1 MTYVILQVGT
11 GEVFVCLFLFVCL
24 FCFFFWGGG
33 GVHIHL
39 QGSFIRVDS
48 IIQCVFHKRVH
59 FADDILFIRKNLL
72 LCFL

>member
-1 MTYVILQVGT
+1 M
-11 GEVFVCLFLFVCL
+11 CLFVC
-24 FCFFFWGGG
+24 FFFFGG
-33 GVHIHL
+33 GVHMHL

-48 IIQCVFHKRVH
+48 IIQCVFHTCVH

>member
-1 MTYVILQVGT
+1 MGT
-11 GEVFVCLFLFVCL
+11 GEVFVCLFVFV
-24 FCFFFWGGG
+24 FVFFLGGG
-33 GVHIHL
+33 GVHMHL

-48 IIQCVFHKRVH
+48 IIQCVFHTCVH

>member
-1 MTYVILQVGT
+1 MGT
-11 GEVFVCLFLFVCL
+11 GEVFVFVCL
-24 FCFFFWGGG
+24 FAFFVCFFVFFGG
-33 GVHIHL
+33 GVHMRL

-48 IIQCVFHKRVH
+48 IIQCVFHTCVH